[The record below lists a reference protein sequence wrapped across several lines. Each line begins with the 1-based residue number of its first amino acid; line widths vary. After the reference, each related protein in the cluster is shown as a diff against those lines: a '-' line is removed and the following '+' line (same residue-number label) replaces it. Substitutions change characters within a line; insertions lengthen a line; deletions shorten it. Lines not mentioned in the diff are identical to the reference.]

1 MRISSYTIGELFYAQ
16 NSLLW
21 LRGPRYN
28 VAAELKQIEARVEDD
43 RQQITRVKDLFSL
56 WVVKPLSIA
65 LAMMFF
71 QQMTGYNATFFYL
84 VLFIPLIS

>member
-1 MRISSYTIGELFYAQ
+1 
-16 NSLLW
+16 

-71 QQMTGYNATFFYL
+71 QQMTGYNANFFYL
-84 VLFIPLIS
+84 VLFIVLIC